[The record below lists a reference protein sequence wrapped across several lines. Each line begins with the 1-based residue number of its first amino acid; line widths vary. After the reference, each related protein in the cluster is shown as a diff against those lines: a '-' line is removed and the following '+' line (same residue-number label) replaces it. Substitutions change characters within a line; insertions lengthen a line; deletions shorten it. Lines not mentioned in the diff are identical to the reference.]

1 MLSSMSYTPPEVFA
15 YNLNSKLNSLRS
27 PSSQSVLFDGFL
39 KLFLP
44 ILFAFLERFSFAFKN
59 KTIAKLLLQKKLF
72 TRTTSRQFSRI
83 FQPIRLFLTISNN
96 R

>member
-27 PSSQSVLFDGFL
+27 PSSQSVLFDRFF

-44 ILFAFLERFSFAFKN
+44 ILFAFLERFFFTLIN
-59 KTIAKLLLQKKLF
+59 KTIAKLLLQKRIK
-72 TRTTSRQFSRI
+72 TSIVSCSPDRITNSETTSPEFSRI
-83 FQPIRLFLTISNN
+83 F
-96 R
+96 

>member
-27 PSSQSVLFDGFL
+27 PSSQSVLFDGFVL
-39 KLFLP
+39 LFLP
-44 ILFAFLERFSFAFKN
+44 ILFAFLDRFPFTFKN